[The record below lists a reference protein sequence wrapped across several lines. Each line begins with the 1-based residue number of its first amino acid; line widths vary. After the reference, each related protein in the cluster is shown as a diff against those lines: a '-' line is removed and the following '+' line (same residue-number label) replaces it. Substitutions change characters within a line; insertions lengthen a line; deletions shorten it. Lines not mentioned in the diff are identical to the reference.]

1 MHSRN
6 VQLYLSFV
14 RRELFNRY
22 AGSATGAL
30 WALLHPLAQLAVLSF
45 VFSQIFRIGI
55 EGRPGGA
62 SYTAFVAVALWP
74 WLMFSESLTRGLASV
89 TGNGE
94 LVRKVAFP
102 HVLLVL
108 STVSAC
114 YVVHL
119 AGFVA
124 VLIALALFGDG
135 IHLAGLP
142 WVLLL
147 LVPHFLFSFGIA
159 CALAALQTF
168 LKDVEHVVA
177 VVLAIVFYATP
188 IVYPVSQVPERY
200 RAVFSAN
207 PLAYFSERFRDFILA
222 PGMPSA
228 TDLLPLV
235 GAVVVV
241 ACGLWLFQRLSPYFE
256 ELL

>member
-6 VQLYLSFV
+6 FQLYLSFV

-22 AGSATGAL
+22 AGSATGAA

-55 EGRPGGA
+55 EGRPGGS

-74 WLMFSESLTRGLASV
+74 WLMFSDSLSRGLGAV

-94 LVRKVAFP
+94 LVKKVAFP
-102 HVLLVL
+102 HVLLVAA
-108 STVSAC
+108 SVSAC
-114 YVVHL
+114 YLVHI

-124 VLIALALFGDG
+124 VLVALAVFGDG
-135 IHLAGLP
+135 IRLSGLP

-147 LVPHFLFSFGIA
+147 LVPHFLFSLGLA

-168 LKDVEHVVA
+168 LKDVEHVVS

-188 IVYPVSQVPERY
+188 IVYPASLVPERY
-200 RAVFSAN
+200 RDLFAAN
-207 PLAYFSERFRDFILA
+207 PLAFYSERFRDFILMGA
-222 PGMPSA
+222 HPAAG
-228 TDLLPLV
+228 DLIALA
-235 GAVVVV
+235 GCAVV
-241 ACGLWLFQRLSPYFE
+241 AGGGYWLFQRLSPYFE